1 MKGLRALIL
10 AGVALVVAAPT
21 VVWGQMLNDSE
32 EPGSVIVFPK
42 FLTGTVDSGDGTQL
56 PRSDFEI
63 SVTCPTDI
71 GDAECNLLRN
81 DPLFAGIFAFTM
93 VTIHF
98 HWVCPG
104 TGPAVPLGGV
114 CPETDFKVRTT
125 IFGTVHINPENL
137 DPKTH
142 IVTSPPPC
150 PAGYLIGWVE
160 NDLGLKISWNS
171 LIGDAIIRPSPVT
184 EVWAYNAIPIQAT
197 GKSFSAVLPAD
208 GTLPFNGTTGYK
220 AVTGKI
226 FGTVRYEDSNT
237 QTFLTLLTLD
247 VDSNRFNRAVDI
259 DLEFY
264 NEHEDLA
271 STATHFTCWEE
282 VELTSL
288 DSGLTTSFGT
298 KGLVRSVTPP
308 GPTLLGIIDTHEAI
322 PNSSAPN
329 TPGSPDP
336 PLFRGYAY
344 SLFNDSVPVPTTF
357 QPHDPN
363 SLLDTEGIKLLT
375 PVTTTALPS
384 GTTTSTVPSGTSTLP
399 VPLPAVPLALH

>member
-10 AGVALVVAAPT
+10 VGLALLVAAPT
-21 VVWGQMLNDSE
+21 AVWGQAAVLMLNDSE

-42 FLTGTVDSGDGTQL
+42 FLTGTVDNGDGTL
-56 PRSDFEI
+56 SPRSDFEI
-63 SVTCPTDI
+63 SVTCPTDVPE
-71 GDAECNLLRN
+71 GVCQALKN
-81 DPLFAGIFAFTM
+81 DPAVAGDLFFTM

-104 TGPAVPLGGV
+104 TGPLTPGLIGT
-114 CPETDFKVRTT
+114 CNENDFIVKTT

-142 IVTSPPPC
+142 SVTHPPC
-150 PAGYLIGWVE
+150 PQGYLIGWVE
-160 NDLGLKISWNS
+160 NDLGVKISWNS
-171 LIGDAIIRPSPVT
+171 LIGDAVLRPSPVT

-197 GKSFSAVLPAD
+197 GRSSTTTAILPAD

-247 VDSNRFNRAVDI
+247 VDSNRPNNATSV

-264 NEHEDLA
+264 NEGETLH
-271 STATHFTCWEE
+271 SHATSFICWEE
-282 VELTSL
+282 VELNSLESPGSSSDLNTSY
-288 DSGLTTSFGT
+288 GT
-298 KGLVRSVTPP
+298 KGLVRSQPAVSTLT
-308 GPTLLGIIDTHEAI
+308 GANVSLLGIIDTHEAI
-322 PNSSAPN
+322 PNSSS
-329 TPGSPDP
+329 GWG

-344 SLFNDSVPVPTTF
+344 SLYNDSVPVTTTF
-357 QPHDPN
+357 RPNDGPGVALQPCA
-363 SLLDTEGIKLLT
+363 
-375 PVTTTALPS
+375 PVLR
-384 GTTTSTVPSGTSTLP
+384 
-399 VPLPAVPLALH
+399 

>member
-10 AGVALVVAAPT
+10 AGVALLVAAPT
-21 VVWGQMLNDSE
+21 VVWGQAAMLNDSE

-63 SVTCPTDI
+63 SVTCPTDV
-71 GDAECNLLRN
+71 GDAECNVLRN
-81 DPLFAGIFAFTM
+81 DPVVAGILAFTM

-160 NDLGLKISWNS
+160 NDLGVKISWNS
-171 LIGDAIIRPSPVT
+171 LIGDAIIPPSPVT

-197 GKSFSAVLPAD
+197 GKSSTVAPILPAD

-226 FGTVRYEDSNT
+226 FWTVRYEDSNT

-247 VDSNRFNRAVDI
+247 VNSNRFNFATNI

-282 VELTSL
+282 VELTSI

-322 PNSSAPN
+322 PNSSSGA
-329 TPGSPDP
+329 G
-336 PLFRGYAY
+336 PLFRGDAY
-344 SLFNDSVPVPTTF
+344 SLYNDSGPVPGHHGKYRRVF
-357 QPHDPN
+357 GE
-363 SLLDTEGIKLLT
+363 S
-375 PVTTTALPS
+375 
-384 GTTTSTVPSGTSTLP
+384 
-399 VPLPAVPLALH
+399 